1 LSERS
6 DERRVALS
14 GGIDGVP
21 RAAFAL
27 FRARLLR
34 LVEDLVDAERPEP
47 FRLVVD
53 YGQDKPG
60 LLPADQTRDETT
72 SVSFVARDPEFSLD
86 QLALPQETLDRL
98 LDCASL
104 VAVSPVVFDDWGL
117 RSIEPHPSAAVNFRG
132 PPGTGKTMA
141 AHAVASYLGRRLMQ
155 GRVSDLESRYVGA
168 GPKNIARLFTLAA
181 EQDAV
186 LFIDEAESL
195 LSKRFSQ
202 PEQAAESAINSMRA
216 ELLMALDSYQGLVIF
231 ASNLPHSYD
240 PAMESRLMHVDF
252 GLPDYELRRRIWQI
266 HLRPQLPLGPDVQ
279 IDELA
284 EVSGV
289 TGRDIKQAVID
300 AAVEAAR
307 RGNDRVAADR
317 LLQAI
322 RRHQEPS
329 L

>member
-1 LSERS
+1 
-6 DERRVALS
+6 
-14 GGIDGVP
+14 
-21 RAAFAL
+21 
-27 FRARLLR
+27 
-34 LVEDLVDAERPEP
+34 
-47 FRLVVD
+47 
-53 YGQDKPG
+53 
-60 LLPADQTRDETT
+60 
-72 SVSFVARDPEFSLD
+72 
-86 QLALPQETLDRL
+86 
-98 LDCASL
+98 
-104 VAVSPVVFDDWGL
+104 
-117 RSIEPHPSAAVNFRG
+117 
-132 PPGTGKTMA
+132 
-141 AHAVASYLGRRLMQ
+141 
-155 GRVSDLESRYVGA
+155 
-168 GPKNIARLFTLAA
+168 LAA

-202 PEQAAESAINSMRA
+202 PEQAAESAVNSMRA

-252 GLPDYELRRRIWQI
+252 GLPDYALRRRIWQI
-266 HLRPQLPLGPDVQ
+266 HLPPQLPLGPDVP

-289 TGRDIKQAVID
+289 SGRDIKQAVID